1 MAKVTNRS
9 GWFLAITIIGLFIT
23 FFLLFLSITNTYI
36 SLPLILLEIFVSALL
51 AVIYRIKQKA

>member
-23 FFLLFLSITNTYI
+23 FFLLFLSMTNTYTL
-36 SLPLILLEIFVSALL
+36 LPLTLLEIFVSALL
-51 AVIYRIKQKA
+51 AAIYRIKQ